1 MSNLTSPEKSVYRF
15 ILAVVA
21 VAATSLVWY
30 QPLVLCYAPRLLVL
44 LLTVVLWLL
53 VVLFFHL
60 STLAEKPQAHN
71 DKTTGGQ

>member
-15 ILAVVA
+15 ILAAVA
-21 VAATSLVWY
+21 VAATALVWY

-60 STLAEKPQAHN
+60 STLPEKPQAHN
-71 DKTTGGQ
+71 DKITGGQ